1 MEGKKDEIEGKV
13 KETAGD
19 ITGDDELEAKG
30 KGQKYAGKVEQAGE
44 KVHEKAEDAADAIK
58 R

>member
-1 MEGKKDEIEGKV
+1 MEGKKDEFVGKV

-19 ITGDDELEAKG
+19 ISGDDELEAKG
-30 KGQKYAGKVEQAGE
+30 TGQKYAGKVEQVGE
-44 KVHEKAEDAADAIK
+44 KVEDKAEEAGDALK